1 MKNPEGM
8 QHRNTISAPVTQQAL
23 DLCRLGWELSNSK
36 AFEEPI
42 RRYTFVKRGRA
53 AYEKAKELLPPD
65 FSSSYLL
72 AYSYLYNHEYGRAS
86 RAIERS
92 LSLAPTYWPNWYMA
106 GLINE
111 ARGRYSAAQLFFER
125 FINEKGAMLQTSAI
139 FVFHMLVFFHYT
151 NHAENRRK
159 FQLQYESLS
168 SRRPGGLRGQLLN
181 LAEELPNDRVAI
193 VLSGGPGDQA
203 RAMDAFDRMLPREVR
218 FRIVCDDRLKPI
230 FRSVLQ
236 RPMEFLEAESEIE
249 AADQVL
255 YQHQAMNAEFNQ
267 WPVARRALI
276 QTRSDFWDYFESRRD
291 PRAPRRIGV
300 SWRTFKPTERRMSAA
315 LECRRLDLIAPAVDE
330 LYILQ
335 ADVSPGERA
344 HLFKVFGKKLR
355 FVNFDAYQ
363 DLEQLG
369 RLLVSL
375 DAIVTVGNTIRDLCA
390 LLRVPT
396 FSVTTMPGLLDSWR
410 AGQDDLDRFG
420 DTTLHYTIGK
430 WGGRRKIISA
440 ITSDLEYAFEG

>member
-1 MKNPEGM
+1 MTIPEGM
-8 QHRNTISAPVTQQAL
+8 QKTNIISAPVTQRAL
-23 DLCRLGWELSNSK
+23 SLCRLGWELSNVK

-42 RRYTFVKRGRA
+42 RRDAFVKRGRA
-53 AYEKAKELLPPD
+53 AYEEAKDLLPSD

-106 GLINE
+106 GLISE

-139 FVFHMLVFFHYT
+139 FVFHMLVFFHFT

-168 SRRPGGLRGQLLN
+168 SRRPGGLRGRVLN
-181 LAEELPNDRVAI
+181 LAEEQPNDRVAI

-203 RAMDAFDRMLPREVR
+203 RAIDAFDRMLPTEVR
-218 FRIVCDDRLKPI
+218 FRILCDDRLKPVV
-230 FRSVLQ
+230 RSVLQ
-236 RPMEFLEAESEIE
+236 RPVEFLEAESELQP
-249 AADQVL
+249 ADQVL
-255 YQHQAMNAEFNQ
+255 YQHQAMNVEFNE
-267 WPVARRALI
+267 WPIVRRAPI
-276 QTRSDFWDYFESRRD
+276 QTRSEFWDYFESRRN
-291 PRAPRRIGV
+291 PGAPRRIGV

-344 HLFKVFGKKLR
+344 HLVSVFGKKLR
-355 FVNFDAYQ
+355 FVKFDAYQ
-363 DLEQLG
+363 DLEQLS
-369 RLLVSL
+369 RLLISL
-375 DAIVTVGNTIRDLCA
+375 DAVVTVGNTIRDLCA

-396 FSVTTMPGLLDSWR
+396 LSVTTMPGLLDAWR
-410 AGQDDLDRFG
+410 AKKDDLDRFG
-420 DTTLHYTIGK
+420 DTTLHYTIAK

-440 ITSDLEYAFEG
+440 ITSDLEHAFEG

>member
-1 MKNPEGM
+1 MKKQEGIKST
-8 QHRNTISAPVTQQAL
+8 NIISAPATQRAL

-42 RRYTFVKRGRA
+42 RRDSFVKRGRV
-53 AYEKAKELLPPD
+53 AYETAKELLPSD

-106 GLINE
+106 GLISE

-168 SRRPGGLRGQLLN
+168 SRRPGGLRGRLLN
-181 LAEELPNDRVAI
+181 LAEEPATDRVAI

-203 RAMDAFDRMLPREVR
+203 RAMDAFDRMMPTEVR
-218 FRIVCDDRLKPI
+218 FRILCDDRLKSV
-230 FRSVLQ
+230 FRNVLQ
-236 RPMEFLEAESEIE
+236 RPIEFLTAESEIE
-249 AADQVL
+249 ATDQVL
-255 YQHQAMNAEFNQ
+255 YQHHGMNAEFNQ
-267 WPVARRALI
+267 WPVVRRALI
-276 QTRSDFWDYFESRRD
+276 QTRSDFWDYFRSRRN
-291 PRAPRRIGV
+291 PAAPRRIGV

-344 HLFKVFGKKLR
+344 HLISVFGKKLR
-355 FVNFDAYQ
+355 FVGFDAYQ
-363 DLEQLG
+363 DLEQLS
-369 RLLVSL
+369 RLLLSL
-375 DAIVTVGNTIRDLCA
+375 DAVVTVGNTIRDLSA
-390 LLRVPT
+390 FLRVPT
-396 FSVTTMPGLLDSWR
+396 LSVTTMPGLLDAWR
-410 AGQDDLDRFG
+410 AGKDDLDRFG
-420 DTTLHYTIGK
+420 DTILHYSIAT
-430 WGGRRKIISA
+430 WGGRRKIIGA
-440 ITSDLEYAFEG
+440 ITSDLENAFES